1 MNKALSVI
9 SNLLRMSGL
18 LVSEANAENTMLVY
32 GTWQPVALTFRKLGY
47 SKDYQNADLT
57 VVKKLDSVM
66 RICNIKDTVT
76 VVTDYSNQVT
86 EFHSCFTSIVHSLVA
101 HTDTEISRI
110 LIHPNSLLDAIT
122 SLSNY
127 YYLTKTQNIDSRN
140 ASVLDLSKGS
150 ASYVRVK
157 RINTSEQNCLLSI
170 SIPSLK
176 MKCRIK

>member
-57 VVKKLDSVM
+57 VVKKLDSVIH
-66 RICNIKDTVT
+66 ICNIKDTVT

-101 HTDTEISRI
+101 LYRLKNFTTLARSTMQ
-110 LIHPNSLLDAIT
+110 LF
-122 SLSNY
+122 
-127 YYLTKTQNIDSRN
+127 
-140 ASVLDLSKGS
+140 
-150 ASYVRVK
+150 
-157 RINTSEQNCLLSI
+157 
-170 SIPSLK
+170 IPTL
-176 MKCRIK
+176 CALQ